1 MIFAQYK
8 KQQNG
13 VSQKAFTL
21 IELLVVIAII
31 GILSSVV
38 LASLNTARAKGR
50 DARRVSDIKQIQL
63 ALELYADQNLG
74 RYPTTLCTGSG
85 CIAPTYI
92 STLPTDPSA
101 GASYTYAALGSG
113 SSCTGYH
120 LGAILEQSNPTLT
133 GDADGVS
140 STGVCTGGGTNFPG
154 LSSACTT
161 ASAVADNA
169 NDRCFDV
176 VNQ

>member
-1 MIFAQYK
+1 MKFINTTQNQK
-8 KQQNG
+8 KVG
-13 VSQKAFTL
+13 QKGFTL

-38 LASLNTARAKGR
+38 LSSLNTARAKGR

-74 RYPTTLCTGSG
+74 RYPAALCTTGAT

-92 STLPTDPSA
+92 STLPKDPSTNND
-101 GASYTYAALGSG
+101 YFYAALGAM
-113 SSCTGYH
+113 SCTGYH
-120 LGAILEQSNPTLT
+120 IGGLLEQNNPVLT
-133 GDADGVS
+133 GDRDAAAASQCSG
-140 STGVCTGGGTNFPG
+140 
-154 LSSACTT
+154 SSADFSGFSSLCTT
-161 ASAVADNA
+161 LSAVTDNA

-176 VNQ
+176 ANQ

>member
-1 MIFAQYK
+1 MNSIQHK
-8 KQQNG
+8 NQQKSVG
-13 VSQKAFTL
+13 QKAFTL

-74 RYPTTLCTGSG
+74 RYPTTLCTGTG
-85 CIAPTYI
+85 CVAPTYI

-101 GASYTYAALGSG
+101 GASYAYAALGAT
-113 SSCTGYH
+113 SCTGYH
-120 LGAILEQSNPTLT
+120 LGAILEQNNPTLT

-140 STGVCTGGGTNFPG
+140 TTGVCPSGGTNFAG

>member
-1 MIFAQYK
+1 MRKI
-8 KQQNG
+8 QNIQ
-13 VSQKAFTL
+13 SNKAFTL

-63 ALELYADQNLG
+63 ALELYADQNFG
-74 RYPTTLCTGSG
+74 KYPTTLCTGTG

-101 GASYTYAALGSG
+101 GASYKYAALGTG
-113 SSCTGYH
+113 TNCTGYH
-120 LGAILEQSNPTLT
+120 LGAVLEQSNPVLT
-133 GDADGVS
+133 GDADAVS
-140 STGVCTGGGTNFPG
+140 STGVCTSGGTNFEG
-154 LSSACTT
+154 AFAACTAT
-161 ASAVADNA
+161 SGADT
-169 NDRCFDV
+169 CFDV